1 MGIWTRRDRGPSTRR
16 RAGLWPVILVVLALA
31 APTAYAPTPAAAL
44 TDADTP
50 TIPERYLT
58 QTIAWSPCDF
68 DGLLRDFY
76 PAAPHTNCA
85 SVTVPMDWRHP
96 DDHPDITLAVAHSA
110 ATGVSKGLLLSN
122 PGGPGADALDWTSFL
137 AADRTRM
144 FRDFD
149 LLGFDPRGFGS
160 SSTVRCTTSIDQF
173 DRLPSV
179 DDPRVRSRRAHTAE
193 LAAAKLYA
201 QACTG
206 SELSQFIGTQQV
218 VYDVEFLRQLI
229 GQQREAF
236 AKLHYIGYSYGTWLG
251 AWYADTYPD
260 RVGRF
265 ILDSNMNWTSSMEAN
280 EAGDPRSFQRRRDQM
295 FYPWVA
301 RHHRTYK
308 LGTSASAVKRNYE
321 KIRVK
326 VARAYSRGDGSY
338 SAPEGDDIIASQL
351 YYNADFRDAV
361 STILQLKAVG
371 SGRAGLAVRR
381 SLAAKA
387 DQAAG
392 RAGSPGDLR
401 QTRLAAGRADAADD
415 EIELGGA
422 DQLVRCLDTAYS
434 RDVTRQL
441 KRADTYA
448 GRYPFIGYGNTVTM
462 CSYVPFPSVSRTV
475 DLSGAPMMLMLQ
487 SEGDPATAYEGARA
501 AHRATPDHT
510 RLVSVDNEGQHSLF
524 IGGPSTCVEKIGDSF
539 LFSGTVPA
547 ADVVCATK
555 PLPGDKK
562 VYVLEGPV
570 TASKAAT
577 KAAAGQRAPAPA
589 NARVREIRDQVAR
602 ASR

>member
-1 MGIWTRRDRGPSTRR
+1 MAMWIRRWRRPSARR
-16 RAGLWPVILVVLALA
+16 LPTLWLVLLVALA
-31 APTAYAPTPAAAL
+31 IGGPAAYAPTPAAAL
-44 TDADTP
+44 SDAEP
-50 TIPERYLT
+50 AAIPERYLT

-76 PAAPHTNCA
+76 PSAPHTLCA

-96 DDHPDITLAVAHSA
+96 DAHPDITLAVAHSA

-149 LLGFDPRGFGS
+149 LLGFDPRGFGQS
-160 SSTVRCTTSIDQF
+160 SSVRCATTVDEF

-179 DDPRVRSRRAHTAE
+179 DDARVRSRKAHSAE

-260 RVGRF
+260 QVGRF
-265 ILDSNMNWTSSMEAN
+265 ILDSNMNWTSTMEAN

-301 RHHRTYK
+301 RHDRTYR
-308 LGTSASAVKRNYE
+308 LGKTSAAVKRSYE
-321 KIRVK
+321 RIRVN
-326 VARAYSRGDGSY
+326 VAKAYSRGEAIY
-338 SAPEGDDIIASQL
+338 SASEGDDIIASQL
-351 YYNADFRDAV
+351 YANADFRDAV
-361 STILQLKAVG
+361 GTILQLKAVG
-371 SGRAGLAVRR
+371 TGRGRVAAQR
-381 SLAAKA
+381 SMA
-387 DQAAG
+387 DQADRYLG
-392 RAGSPGDLR
+392 RRAGSPGDLR
-401 QTRLAAGRADAADD
+401 QARAMAARASSADD

-422 DQLVRCLDTAYS
+422 DQLVRCLDTTYS

-441 KRADTYA
+441 RRADTYA
-448 GRYPFIGYGNTVTM
+448 TRYPFIGYGNTVTM
-462 CSYVPFPSVSRTV
+462 CSYVRYPAASRTV

-524 IGGPSTCVEKIGDSF
+524 IGGPSKCAEKIGDSF
-539 LFSGTVPA
+539 LFSGTVPP
-547 ADVVCATK
+547 ADVVCTTK

-562 VYVLEGPV
+562 VYALNGPV
-570 TASKAAT
+570 TAAKAKAAST
-577 KAAAGQRAPAPA
+577 EAAPAPA
-589 NARVREIRDQVAR
+589 NARVREIRAAVAR